1 MILGTVEGVTMSYN
15 VLSLVGMSMSARKR
29 AARAFY
35 VEQVFRDT
43 ATKTTDAD
51 KGTRWFHLWCRGSGE
66 VVSRDFMYL
75 DLRRITYRVGER
87 LRPDGA
93 GGVVPARKK
102 RWQSWA
108 NHART

>member
-1 MILGTVEGVTMSYN
+1 MSYN
-15 VLSLVGMSMSARKR
+15 ELSLVGMSMSARKR
-29 AARAFY
+29 AARSFY

-87 LRPDGA
+87 LRPDGT
-93 GGVVPARKK
+93 GGVAPARKSK
-102 RWQSWA
+102 RQNTVNTLRKS
-108 NHART
+108 

>member
-1 MILGTVEGVTMSYN
+1 MSYN

-29 AARAFY
+29 AARSFY
-35 VEQVFRDT
+35 VEQVFLDT
-43 ATKTTDAD
+43 STKTTDAD

-87 LRPDGA
+87 LRPDGT
-93 GGVVPARKK
+93 GGLVPARKSK
-102 RWQSWA
+102 RQNTA
-108 NHART
+108 NMPRKP